1 MIMPSHLQV
10 ERVLR
15 DGSRIEGFCASRLLP
30 VLDAFT
36 ANFETRGEVGA
47 SLCVTHRGET
57 VIDVWG
63 GIADVATGA
72 PWQRDTC
79 CVVFSCTK
87 GAAALCL
94 HLLVQ
99 DGAIA
104 YDDLVETIWPDFA
117 QGGKA
122 GTTIA
127 MMLDHRAPVPH
138 LRNPVKPDGFLD
150 WDYMIARVQQEAA
163 FWPPGSRQGYH
174 GLTYAWTVGQV
185 VRLVTGK
192 SLGQFFRQRVAAPHG
207 LAFYIGLP
215 ADAPA
220 LLARLIAPDR
230 KAIDF
235 DNPFYKTATA
245 DRASLAG
252 LFLYNLGGARFDTPE
267 YHRAEIAS
275 ANGIA
280 NARSLAQLYRAMI
293 MPDGLLTQSTLL
305 RLKQPSATCD
315 FDEVLCRPTSFSG
328 GFMKTMP
335 SLGSSYDGLSIPA
348 AAFGHVGM
356 GGSLGFADPKS
367 ELAFGYVMNRM
378 GPSVLLNERG
388 QALVDAL
395 YPMN

>member
-1 MIMPSHLQV
+1 MIMPNHPQV

-15 DGSRIEGFCASRLLP
+15 DGSRIEGVCAPHLLP

-36 ANFETRGEVGA
+36 ANFDTCGEVGA

-57 VIDVWG
+57 VMDVWG
-63 GIADVATGA
+63 GIADGATGA
-72 PWQRDTC
+72 PWQRDTA

-99 DGAIA
+99 DSAIA

-138 LRNPVKPDGFLD
+138 LRDPVKPDGFLD
-150 WDYMIARVQQEAA
+150 WAYMVARVEQEPA
-163 FWPPGSRQGYH
+163 FWPPGTRQGYH

-185 VRLVTGK
+185 VRLVAGK
-192 SLGQFFRQRVAAPHG
+192 SLGAFFRERVAA
-207 LAFYIGLP
+207 LYDIAFHIGLP
-215 ADAPA
+215 EDAAIP
-220 LLARLIAPDR
+220 LARLIPPDR

-245 DRASLAG
+245 DRTSLAG

-280 NARSLAQLYRAMI
+280 SARA
-293 MPDGLLTQSTLL
+293 L
-305 RLKQPSATCD
+305 R
-315 FDEVLCRPTSFSG
+315 SF
-328 GFMKTMP
+328 TAP
-335 SLGSSYDGLSIPA
+335 
-348 AAFGHVGM
+348 
-356 GGSLGFADPKS
+356 
-367 ELAFGYVMNRM
+367 
-378 GPSVLLNERG
+378 
-388 QALVDAL
+388 
-395 YPMN
+395 

>member
-1 MIMPSHLQV
+1 MPSHPQI
-10 ERVLR
+10 ERVLPG
-15 DGSRIEGFCASRLLP
+15 GSRIQGLCAPGLEP
-30 VLDAFT
+30 VLAAFA
-36 ANFETRGEVGA
+36 ANFHARGEVGA

-63 GIADVATGA
+63 GLADAATGA

-104 YDDLVETIWPDFA
+104 YDDRVETIWPGFA

-138 LRNPVKPDGFLD
+138 LRDPVKPDGFLD
-150 WDYMIARVQQEAA
+150 WDYMIARIEQEPA
-163 FWPPGSRQGYH
+163 FWEPGTRQGYH

-185 VRLVTGK
+185 VRLVAGK
-192 SLGQFFRQRVAAPHG
+192 PLGAFFRERVAAPLG
-207 LAFYIGLP
+207 LAFHIGLP
-215 ADAPA
+215 ADADIA
-220 LLARLIAPDR
+220 LARLIPPDR
-230 KAIDF
+230 AAVDRE
-235 DNPFYKTATA
+235 NPFYKTAMS
-245 DRASLAG
+245 DRASHAG
-252 LFLYNLGGARFDTPE
+252 LFIYNLGGARMDSAP

-275 ANGIA
+275 ANGIT
-280 NARSLAQLYRAMI
+280 NGRGLARMYQAMI
-293 MPDGLLTQSTLL
+293 KPDGLLAPATIA
-305 RLKQPSATCD
+305 RLTQPSGVTD
-315 FDEVLCRPTSFSG
+315 RDEVLCRPSSFSG
-328 GFMKTMP
+328 GFMKSMP
-335 SLGSSYDGLSIPA
+335 SMPGGAYDGLSLPA

-356 GGSLGFADPKS
+356 GGSLGFADPAREVS
-367 ELAFGYVMNRM
+367 FGYAMNRM
-378 GPSVLLNERG
+378 GPTVLLNERG

-395 YPMN
+395 YAVI

>member
-1 MIMPSHLQV
+1 MPNHPQI

-15 DGSRIEGFCASRLLP
+15 DGSRIQGVCAPHLLP
-30 VLDAFT
+30 VLDAFA
-36 ANFETRGEVGA
+36 ANFDTRGEVGA

-63 GIADVATGA
+63 GIADTGTGA
-72 PWQRDTC
+72 PWQRDTA

-104 YDDLVETIWPDFA
+104 YDDLVETIWPQFA

-138 LRNPVKPDGFLD
+138 LRDPVKPDGFLD
-150 WDYMIARVQQEAA
+150 WDYMVARIEQEAA
-163 FWPPGSRQGYH
+163 CWKPGTRQGYH

-185 VRLVTGK
+185 VRLVAGK
-192 SLGQFFRQRVAAPHG
+192 PLGAFFRERVAQAYGIPFH
-207 LAFYIGLP
+207 IGLP
-215 ADAPA
+215 EDAKIA
-220 LLARLIAPDR
+220 LARLIPPDR
-230 KAIDF
+230 AAIDR
-235 DNPFYKTATA
+235 DNPFYKTAMG

-252 LFLYNLGGARFDTPE
+252 LFLYNLGGARLDTPA

-275 ANGIA
+275 ANGIT
-280 NARSLAQLYRAMI
+280 NARGLAQLYRAMI
-293 MPDGLLTQSTLL
+293 LPEGLLSPATIE
-305 RLKQPSATCD
+305 RLKQPSGVCD
-315 FDEVLCRPTSFSG
+315 RDEVLCRPSSFSG
-328 GFMKTMP
+328 GFMKSMP
-335 SLGSSYDGLSIPA
+335 SLGGPYDGLSIPA

-356 GGSLGFADPKS
+356 GGSLGFADPENHLS
-367 ELAFGYVMNRM
+367 FGYAMNRM
-378 GPSVLLNERG
+378 GPTVLLNERG
-388 QALVDAL
+388 QTLVDAL
-395 YPMN
+395 YRAV